1 MIYVIA
7 RMELNDGCKDEM
19 LAVLAKTVPQVL
31 SEDGCIMYTPCLDE
45 DEGEQDKY
53 LTIVEAWKSRA
64 HLNAHLAAPHMA
76 EFREA
81 VKDLRKNNTV
91 KIITPAL

>member
-7 RMELNDGCKDEM
+7 RMELNDGCKDAM

-31 SEDGCIMYTPCLDE
+31 SEEGCIMYTPCLDVE
-45 DEGEQDKY
+45 DEKSDRF
-53 LTIVEAWKSRA
+53 LTIVEAWKDRDV
-64 HLNAHLAAPHMA
+64 HRAHLAAPHMA

-81 VKDLRKNNTV
+81 VKDLRKGCEV
-91 KIITPAL
+91 EIIAPAL

>member
-7 RMELNDGCKDEM
+7 RMELNDGCKDAM
-19 LAVLAKTVPQVL
+19 LKILAKTVPLVL
-31 SEDGCIMYTPCLDE
+31 SEDGCIMYTPCLDTE
-45 DEGEQDKY
+45 EADQDRY
-53 LTIVEAWKSRA
+53 LTIVEAWKSRE

-81 VKDLRKNNTV
+81 VKDLRKNNSV
-91 KIITPAL
+91 KIVSPAL